1 VRDSQASAPS
11 EFDISSTEV
20 EQALRTQEF
29 DLSGS
34 GEEGVVSLGDH
45 HFNGPEHTD
54 TRLLPEPSEWWT
66 DQPDKPVSIRYD
78 TSPATS
84 EVPETVLQLFQRTVA
99 SHGDHYAT
107 GVKRQGEWRMATYQQ
122 YFEQCCTAAKAF
134 IELGV
139 DPFHGVCILGFN
151 APEWHISCLGSILA
165 CGVSVGLYLTSSAET
180 CSIIA
185 SDCKAQVIVVENDSQ
200 LQKILEVRS
209 KLPHLK
215 AIVQYSKR
223 LTDCKAD
230 GVSIF
235 EWRHFL
241 QLGRGVSEEVLKKRT
256 DMLAPNK
263 CCSIIYTSGTTG
275 KPKGVML
282 SHDNLTWM
290 CHRILEESTFNTGS
304 EHIISYLPLSHI
316 ATQLVD
322 VFTIMACAGTCWF
335 AQPDAFKG
343 SLLQT
348 MKEIRPTIFFGV
360 PRVWEKIAESLQL
373 VASTQGKLK
382 SRISSLAK
390 NVGFRA
396 NYNKQL
402 GSVSLYYS

>member
-1 VRDSQASAPS
+1 MQFIYR
-11 EFDISSTEV
+11 FW
-20 EQALRTQEF
+20 
-29 DLSGS
+29 
-34 GEEGVVSLGDH
+34 VSKEKYLWCC
-45 HFNGPEHTD
+45 F
-54 TRLLPEPSEWWT
+54 
-66 DQPDKPVSIRYD
+66 
-78 TSPATS
+78 
-84 EVPETVLQLFQRTVA
+84 LQ
-99 SHGDHYAT
+99 
-107 GVKRQGEWRMATYQQ
+107 
-122 YFEQCCTAAKAF
+122 
-134 IELGV
+134 
-139 DPFHGVCILGFN
+139 
-151 APEWHISCLGSILA
+151 
-165 CGVSVGLYLTSSAET
+165 
-180 CSIIA
+180 
-185 SDCKAQVIVVENDSQ
+185 
-200 LQKILEVRS
+200 VRS

-360 PRVWEKIAESLQL
+360 PR
-373 VASTQGKLK
+373 
-382 SRISSLAK
+382 
-390 NVGFRA
+390 
-396 NYNKQL
+396 
-402 GSVSLYYS
+402 